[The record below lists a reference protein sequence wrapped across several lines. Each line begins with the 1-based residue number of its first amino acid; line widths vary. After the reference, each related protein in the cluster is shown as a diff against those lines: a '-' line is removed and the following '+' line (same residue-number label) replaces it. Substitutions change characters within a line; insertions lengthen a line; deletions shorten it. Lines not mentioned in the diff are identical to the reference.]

1 MNAPTK
7 QFAIYRYDFHKAAEV
22 EFNTPDG
29 DQNLKRAQ
37 TCFASLFDLKTID
50 HFSKESGNGD
60 HTCLSNDV
68 LRRQDEI
75 TMWRVNNSH
84 MVKAWL
90 EAGKDSRGIDQF
102 EQRVLESKPF
112 CYVLIDNRPGRCL
125 MAVEVSTA
133 WGGRPDSLV
142 DVVRDNFNKQL
153 GSKFGLAIDIRS
165 CMKVMDVW
173 DFMRERIR
181 RHDDYVKR
189 VSFTFHNPNKVGGG
203 AGYKSPNRWLN
214 NLLRMTEQTGALQ
227 STFAMTLGPESA
239 GKILEQKQ
247 RDLGEV
253 IRLCGSNGYDLQ
265 IAFAKYYAV
274 YRVNDNVRACAEL
287 KESELLDF
295 EHGQTCLDLDN
306 TESDQQA
313 VSTLAVWFNQV
324 DQDIK
329 QNYCDEGKIPSRRSR
344 KNP

>member
-7 QFAIYRYDFHKAAEV
+7 QFAIYRYEFHKAAEV
-22 EFNTPDG
+22 GFDTPDG
-29 DQNLKRAQ
+29 TKHIKQARA
-37 TCFASLFDLKTID
+37 CFASLFDLKTID
-50 HFSKESGNGD
+50 HFSKESSNGD

-68 LRRQDEI
+68 LRQQDEI
-75 TMWRVNNSH
+75 TMWRVNNKK
-84 MVKAWL
+84 MMKLWRPV
-90 EAGKDSRGIDQF
+90 GKDSRGIDQF
-102 EQRVLESKPF
+102 EQQEMANLPF
-112 CYVLIDNRPGRCL
+112 CYVLIDNRPERCL
-125 MAVEVSTA
+125 MAVEVSDA
-133 WGGRPDSLV
+133 WGHKPDSLV
-142 DVVRDNFNKQL
+142 DVVRDNFNRRL
-153 GSKFGLAIDIRS
+153 SSKFGLAIDIRP

-203 AGYKSPNRWLN
+203 ADYKSPNRWLN
-214 NLLRMTEQTGALQ
+214 NLLRMTEETGALQ
-227 STFAMTLGPESA
+227 STFAMTLGPDSTD
-239 GKILEQKQ
+239 KILERKC
-247 RDLGEV
+247 RNLVEV
-253 IRLCGSNGYDLQ
+253 IRLCGSSGYDLQ

-313 VSTLAVWFNQV
+313 VGTLAVWFNQV

-329 QNYCDEGKIPSRRSR
+329 QNYCDEGKIPRRRSR